1 MRLMLPAVRQTFP
14 FCPRCSGHSLT
25 AFSYPAIL
33 LVMVVVGSGCANFHE
48 KRTVNAFQEGLEAGD
63 IVALREKS
71 TSRFHELALRHPESG
86 ESLEQL
92 KIPDGEFEVLHVEDV
107 SETERKVTIGFGED
121 AKRKIQYHLVRNE
134 ESKKWEVDDIYLRQR
149 SGNKSITMPV
159 TDQMDVLLSS
169 REFYEAWMGTDR
181 QRALDQCGN
190 DLSGQLAKLPPHV
203 LSETIS
209 GMMGK
214 SNPGGAFRPEVLISG
229 DRAAVKINRPHGKL
243 MLSMEKSG
251 ADWTVKDLG
260 LETSEKEDD
269 VPSLLKTSQIM
280 NESLAFLDAWQ
291 RNDKQSL
298 KELTNEKFYTA
309 GLAPANLADLTLP
322 DSMAINGNVDV
333 KIVDNSS
340 DVIISGTDQTIRM
353 TIAEVDT
360 DKYKI
365 TDVTL
370 YDRHQDQTLSLTA
383 ALTARPAATLFVE
396 ALRTRDR
403 KMLQYSS
410 TRNFHEKV
418 WNRASESTLSV
429 VPMPFSDFK
438 SAQIRETQFLG
449 NVTHIHMQSESD
461 RFTVVLHDQGGRV
474 VVDDV
479 LVRPSAA
486 DVSENKSLKDH
497 LTAVVPVYE
506 LAAAIHH
513 DHVDSTIRLV
523 TDDFYDRVFSLTK
536 SMPQN
541 AYTFLK
547 HISAGTHGSL
557 EVSQRSPGEAVDAK
571 LRTTETLPGTGNSFI
586 ERYVA
591 DVEETIVTVKSE
603 MGTMQVLLHREQ
615 GLLRVDDAIVVT
627 PQNPVAARL
636 KQTMRMDLVAAR
648 QQNMIQMASGEIRTL
663 PKATSDHQPQPT
675 PAPAIRQA
683 IQDPE
688 ITNAHYEE
696 RQEATP
702 QPTIHTTAGQQPHAC
717 PIDGDCQE
725 CEAAPGD
732 ANSSLTPHP
741 DYLILQPVPTE

>member
-1 MRLMLPAVRQTFP
+1 MRLMPPAVWQTIS
-14 FCPRCSGHSLT
+14 FCPECSGRSLS
-25 AFSYPAIL
+25 ALSYPAIL
-33 LVMVVVGSGCANFHE
+33 LVMVVVGSGCANFNE
-48 KRTVNAFQEGLEAGD
+48 KRTINAFQEGLETGD
-63 IVALREKS
+63 IIALREKS
-71 TSRFHELALRHPESG
+71 TSRFHELALRHPESND
-86 ESLEQL
+86 SLEQL
-92 KIPDGEFEVLHVEDV
+92 KIPDGKFEVLHVEEV
-107 SETERKVTIGFGED
+107 SKTEKKVTLGFGED

-134 ESKKWEVDDIYLRQR
+134 ETKKWEVDDIYLRQR
-149 SGNKSITMPV
+149 SGTKAITMPV

-169 REFYEAWMGTDR
+169 REFFEAWTGTDR
-181 QRALDQCGN
+181 QRALDQCGE

-214 SNPGGAFRPEVLISG
+214 SNSGSAFRPEVLISG

-243 MLSMEKSG
+243 LLSMEKSG
-251 ADWTVKDLG
+251 TDWTVKDLG
-260 LETSEKEDD
+260 LETSEKETNIT
-269 VPSLLKTSQIM
+269 SLLKTSQIM
-280 NESLAFLDAWQ
+280 NKSIAFLDAWQ

-298 KELTNEKFYTA
+298 KKLTNEKFFTS
-309 GLAPANLADLTLP
+309 GLAPASLSDLTLP
-322 DSMAINGNVDV
+322 DSMEIQGKVDV
-333 KIVDNSS
+333 KLVDQSS
-340 DVIISGTDQTIRM
+340 DVIITGADKTIRM
-353 TIAEVDT
+353 TILEVDT
-360 DKYKI
+360 DKYEI

-418 WNRASESTLSV
+418 WNRASEATLSV
-429 VPMPFSDFK
+429 VPMPFTAFK

-461 RFTVVLHDQGGRV
+461 RFTVVLHDQGGRN

-486 DVSENKSLKDH
+486 DASQNKSLKDH
-497 LTAVVPVYE
+497 LTAIVPVYE
-506 LAAAIHH
+506 LASAIHH
-513 DHVDSTIRLV
+513 SHLDSTIRLV

-536 SMPQN
+536 TMPQN
-541 AYTFLK
+541 AYTFLN
-547 HISAGTHGSL
+547 HVSAGTTGSL
-557 EVSQRSPGEAVDAK
+557 EVSQRKPGEAVDAK
-571 LRTTETLPGTGNSFI
+571 LHKASTIPGTGNSII

-591 DVEETIVTVKSE
+591 DVEETIVTVKSDL
-603 MGTMQVLLHREQ
+603 GTMQVLLHREQ

-627 PQNPVAARL
+627 PQNPVATRL

-663 PKATSDHQPQPT
+663 PKASKDGQPKPT
-675 PAPAIRQA
+675 PKPMVPQTL
-683 IQDPE
+683 QDPE
-688 ITNAHYEE
+688 VTTAHYEE
-696 RQEATP
+696 RQQATP
-702 QPTIHTTAGQQPHAC
+702 QQMIHTTAAQEPQAC
-717 PIDGDCQE
+717 PVDEDCKECQADPLVADGQ
-725 CEAAPGD
+725 
-732 ANSSLTPHP
+732 LKPHP